1 MMRFFSILFLII
13 CLPILI
19 PFAAIAMTGMII
31 LLLAELLWN
40 LLFCAV
46 TGKWGGK

>member
-1 MMRFFSILFLII
+1 MMRFFSILFVVI

-31 LLLAELLWN
+31 LLLSELIWN
-40 LLFCAV
+40 ILFYAV